1 MGEVNTFKIQMLY
14 PWMESVGIYL
24 IRFGRQ
30 DWEESERNKK
40 GFLMFVFTVC
50 SKSDLKPLLC
60 YRMCWPT
67 HHFTAR
73 HMPVP

>member
-24 IRFGRQ
+24 MQFGRQ

-40 GFLMFVFTVC
+40 GFLIFVFAV
-50 SKSDLKPLLC
+50 K
-60 YRMCWPT
+60 
-67 HHFTAR
+67 
-73 HMPVP
+73 VI